1 MEFKINQNVKDV
13 ITSAGTLKV
22 VTDKFMGCKIIRDTL
37 HNVLVTG
44 FEDLKI
50 GNSCYVSVPI
60 CFANNSIGINT
71 QEISTKLG
79 MYNDTVK
86 FEWNGLETITSEI
99 YFEFGFEL
107 KYNPNKDIDGVD
119 DNILY
124 LNYYLVV
131 PDGLLE
137 AGVNIK
143 YTPAYMMLQIAS
155 KLMSVLAK

>member
-1 MEFKINQNVKDV
+1 MEFKINQNVKD
-13 ITSAGTLKV
+13 IISNAGTLKV

-37 HNVLVTG
+37 CNVLVAG

-60 CFANNSIGINT
+60 CFNNNNIGINA
-71 QEISTKLG
+71 QEMAKKLG
-79 MYNDTVK
+79 MYNDIIK
-86 FEWNGLETITSEI
+86 FEWSGLETISSEI
-99 YFEFGFEL
+99 YFEFGFEF
-107 KYNPNKDIDGVD
+107 KPNPNKDVDGVD

-131 PDGLLE
+131 PEGLLD
-137 AGVNIK
+137 AGINNK
-143 YTPAYMMLQIAS
+143 YMPAYMMMQIAS